1 VKFVSLEKLN
11 KRVVLSSQDG
21 QHGGSTPPIS
31 TTKWNLNWF
40 HFYLLTSRIF
50 IYMRL
55 IPILI
60 QEGRKENLRKKYTEK
75 FKEYPETLDFILG
88 ISDLADT
95 NFKYAD
101 FILRELHP
109 NSDTDEVEKVVEL
122 VKDFDRFQQALE
134 YKDIN
139 DYDIDGLESIINRHK
154 ITSKSQLKKI
164 DSSGT
169 EKLYEDDNIL
179 IVRPLTY
186 EASCKY
192 GAGTKW
198 CTAMASEPSY
208 FKSHTREA
216 QALYY
221 IILKKF
227 NKDNKFYKM
236 AVHLTPN
243 TETWYDSTD
252 TVMSDRE
259 KDVFELGAPKTI
271 KTIREHFKKFID
283 ERKFSFLNKVFNK
296 KFYDFLDVSKMFG
309 KIDYKVGLEFLRPE
323 LMGDMSGHATMQLN
337 ISVNGE
343 NINQYLVMMIYEV
356 EELLEINIGFEDIN
370 FEDDSDFVFD
380 IEKLNINLMF
390 SLNSIKDDDD
400 NRVENFFN
408 NLCYEISQYI
418 IPVLKKNREFV
429 NFLNGGK
436 KTWQPNRSS
445 YGFTFKQNKGL
456 VKKLVDYLDSGKKGT
471 KLDFLV
477 DIGSLIK
484 KEINGNPYYSNPTN
498 INWQIPSTYRGQ
510 LSGFFNSAKL
520 AGILDYDKEGR
531 SFILK
536 KGPNFET
543 FKSGELKAI

>member
-1 VKFVSLEKLN
+1 
-11 KRVVLSSQDG
+11 
-21 QHGGSTPPIS
+21 
-31 TTKWNLNWF
+31 
-40 HFYLLTSRIF
+40 
-50 IYMRL
+50 MRL

-60 QEGRKENLRKKYTEK
+60 QEGRKEDLRKKYTEK
-75 FKEYPETLDFILG
+75 FKEYPETLDFILN
-88 ISDLADT
+88 DEFLTQT

-101 FILRELHP
+101 FVLRELQP
-109 NSDTDEVEKVVEL
+109 NIDTDEVEKVIEL
-122 VKDFDRFQQALE
+122 VKDFDRFQQSLE
-134 YKDIN
+134 FKDIN

-198 CTAMASEPSY
+198 CTSMTAEPSY
-208 FKSHTREA
+208 FKSHTREG

-236 AVHLTPN
+236 AVHLTPI

-252 TVMSDRE
+252 TRMSDRE
-259 KDVFELGAPKTI
+259 KEVFELGAPKTI
-271 KTIREHFKKFID
+271 KTIREHFKNFIN
-283 ERKFSFLNKVFNK
+283 EYKFSFFKKVFNE
-296 KFYDFLDVSKMFG
+296 KFYNFINISGAFG
-309 KIDYKVGLEFLRPE
+309 KINYKVGLEFLRPE
-323 LMGDMSGHATMQLN
+323 SMDDMSGHATMQLN

-343 NINQYLVMMIYEV
+343 NIDQYLLMIIYGV
-356 EELLEINIGFEDIN
+356 EEMVKIDIGFEDVN
-370 FEDDSDFVFD
+370 FEDDRDFVFGIEGSD
-380 IEKLNINLMF
+380 ITLNFNIN
-390 SLNSIKDDDD
+390 SISDDSDD
-400 NRVENFFN
+400 KVENFFY
-408 NLCYEISQYI
+408 NLCYEISKDI
-418 IPVLKKNREFV
+418 ISILKDNREFV
-429 NFLNGGK
+429 TFLNDGK
-436 KTWQPNRSS
+436 KTWEPNRRS

-484 KEINGNPYYSNPTN
+484 KEINGKQYYSNPTSM
-498 INWQIPSTYRGQ
+498 NWQIPSAFRGQ

-536 KGPNFET
+536 KGPNFEA
-543 FKSGELKAI
+543 FKSGELNAI